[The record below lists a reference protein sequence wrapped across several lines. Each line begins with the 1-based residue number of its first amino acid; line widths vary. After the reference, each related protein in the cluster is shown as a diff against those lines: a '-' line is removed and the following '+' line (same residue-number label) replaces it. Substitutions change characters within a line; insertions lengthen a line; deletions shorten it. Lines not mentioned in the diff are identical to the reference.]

1 MRMPCDEAEERIEME
16 EEVFGSP
23 PPVQT
28 QAEVFVFSEHA
39 IIGLKDVIS

>member
-1 MRMPCDEAEERIEME
+1 ME
-16 EEVFGSP
+16 EEVSGAP

-39 IIGLKDVIS
+39 IASFIAGYYLGNM